1 MTKTEDF
8 DNKDTLTT
16 EENKE
21 KCATNISRMIEKN
34 QMNPDLQ
41 MVIETNKISREAA
54 LDLFKYGLRLF
65 TAYQ

>member
-8 DNKDTLTT
+8 DNKDTPTT

-41 MVIETNKISREAA
+41 MVIETTKISREAA
-54 LDLFKYGLRLF
+54 LDIFKYGLRLF